1 MKFEILARCSA
12 VRHLVT
18 EKDGGFGCGFS
29 MALHTGEAET
39 EIRRN
44 RAVLAEAFGASYRFC
59 GIRQTHSDKIHRIK
73 EPEGEGWRDLS
84 DAVEADALITNL
96 PHMVLTV
103 LTADCVP
110 ILLYDPQQGAV
121 GAVHAGWRGS
131 RAEILPKTIAAMQD
145 AFGCVVEDMLV
156 AIGPAIGQCCYE
168 VGLEVAE
175 HFRDYVGAVIEGRG
189 ESKYMLDLKE
199 VSRLQASACGIL
211 PAHIEVTE
219 ICTSCSRDR
228 FFSYRAEQGCSGRF
242 LSAIALKGEQEGLEG
257 DSGS

>member
-1 MKFEILARCSA
+1 MKFEILEHCAA

-18 EKDGGFGCGFS
+18 ERELGFGCDFS
-29 MALHTGEAET
+29 MALHTGEAAT
-39 EIRRN
+39 EIHRN
-44 RAVLAEAFGASYRFC
+44 RSMLAATFGEVYRFC
-59 GIRQTHSDKIHRIK
+59 GTRQTHSDRIHRIS
-73 EPEGEGWRDLS
+73 ESRAEGWESLS

-96 PHMVLTV
+96 PYMVLTV

-110 ILLYDPQQGAV
+110 ILLYDPVQGAV

-175 HFRDYVGAVIEGRG
+175 HFGDYGGAVIEGRG
-189 ESKYMLDLKE
+189 ENKYMLDLKE
-199 VSRLQASACGIL
+199 VNRLQASACGIL
-211 PAHIEVTE
+211 PAHTEVTE

-242 LSAIALKGEQEGLEG
+242 ISAIALRG
-257 DSGS
+257 D